1 MNGLGVAQPAP
12 PVLVLRALG
21 LGDALTAVPALRG
34 LRALYP
40 NRPVLLAGPAAV
52 SGWLRD
58 QGIVDG
64 VRVTDGLDGVPP
76 GQGLGRHIAVNLHG
90 RGPESHRLLLAT
102 RPTRLIAFE
111 HADVP
116 ESHGLPCWT
125 PEEHEVTRWC
135 RLLRESAFA
144 ADPADLR
151 LDVEP
156 AGTQGATV
164 IHPGAAS
171 GSRRWPA
178 ERFAAVARAE
188 REAGREV
195 LVTGGPE
202 ELRLARTVAALA
214 DLADSAV
221 LAGRTSLADLAGVVA
236 AAGRVVCGDTGVAH
250 LATAVG
256 TPSVVLFGPIPPEW
270 WGPPPDPKHRAL
282 WAGLTGDPHAET
294 VHAGLLAIDVGD
306 VLAELQRL
314 EAAA

>member
-1 MNGLGVAQPAP
+1 VALTGR
-12 PVLVLRALG
+12 VLVLRNLG
-21 LGDALTAVPALRG
+21 LGDFLTGIPALRAVR
-34 LRALYP
+34 RAFP
-40 NRPVLLAGPAAV
+40 EHEIVLVAPQPLAELATLTGAV
-52 SGWLRD
+52 DRLAPSLPLEL
-58 QGIVDG
+58 
-64 VRVTDGLDGVPP
+64 TDV
-76 GQGLGRHIAVNLHG
+76 AVNLHG

-306 VLAELQRL
+306 VLAELHRL

>member
-1 MNGLGVAQPAP
+1 VALTGR
-12 PVLVLRALG
+12 VLVLRNLG
-21 LGDALTAVPALRG
+21 LGDFLTGIPALRAVR
-34 LRALYP
+34 RAFP
-40 NRPVLLAGPAAV
+40 EHEIVLVAPQPLAELATLTGAV
-52 SGWLRD
+52 DRLAPSLPLEL
-58 QGIVDG
+58 
-64 VRVTDGLDGVPP
+64 TDV
-76 GQGLGRHIAVNLHG
+76 AVNLHG

-294 VHAGLLAIDVGD
+294 VHAGLLAIDVAD

>member
-1 MNGLGVAQPAP
+1 VALTGR
-12 PVLVLRALG
+12 VLVLRNLG
-21 LGDALTAVPALRG
+21 LGDFLTGIPALRAVR
-34 LRALYP
+34 RAFP
-40 NRPVLLAGPAAV
+40 EHEIVLVAPQPLAELATLTGAADRLAP
-52 SGWLRD
+52 SLPLEL
-58 QGIVDG
+58 
-64 VRVTDGLDGVPP
+64 TDV
-76 GQGLGRHIAVNLHG
+76 AVNLHG

>member
-1 MNGLGVAQPAP
+1 MAVTGR
-12 PVLVLRALG
+12 VLVLRNLG
-21 LGDALTAVPALRG
+21 LGDFLTGIPALRAVR
-34 LRALYP
+34 RAFP
-40 NRPVLLAGPAAV
+40 EHEVVLVAPQPLAELATLTGAV
-52 SGWLRD
+52 DRLAPSLPLEL
-58 QGIVDG
+58 
-64 VRVTDGLDGVPP
+64 TDV
-76 GQGLGRHIAVNLHG
+76 AVNLHG

-125 PEEHEVTRWC
+125 PDEHEVARWC
-135 RLLRESAFA
+135 RLLRESAIA

-156 AGTQGATV
+156 AGRAGATV

-188 REAGREV
+188 HEAGREV
-195 LVTGGPE
+195 LVTGSPE
-202 ELRLARTVAALA
+202 ELRLARTVAELA
-214 DLADSAV
+214 DLADSVV

-256 TPSVVLFGPIPPEW
+256 TPSVVLFGPIPPER
-270 WGPPPDPKHRAL
+270 WGPPPDPKHRTL

>member
-1 MNGLGVAQPAP
+1 VALTGR
-12 PVLVLRALG
+12 VLVLRNLG
-21 LGDALTAVPALRG
+21 LGDFLTGIPALRAVR
-34 LRALYP
+34 RAFP
-40 NRPVLLAGPAAV
+40 EHEIVLVAPQPLAELATLTGAV
-52 SGWLRD
+52 DRLAPSLPLEL
-58 QGIVDG
+58 
-64 VRVTDGLDGVPP
+64 TDV
-76 GQGLGRHIAVNLHG
+76 AVNLHG